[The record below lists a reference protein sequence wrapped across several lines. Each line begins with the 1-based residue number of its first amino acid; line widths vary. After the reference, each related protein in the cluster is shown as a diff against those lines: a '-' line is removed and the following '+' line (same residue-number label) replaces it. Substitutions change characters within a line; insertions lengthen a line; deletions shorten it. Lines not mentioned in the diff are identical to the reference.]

1 MMKNVLV
8 LILLVFFLISCSSK
22 NKKEQENI
30 AHKIYENE
38 FFLINSN
45 VEGVTEV
52 TLNRINN
59 KFVNAKVLEGNSNCP
74 DTSLDN
80 IVLKNNYFTIE
91 KYNCTDKYYLKE
103 YITFKFD
110 KDLLLH
116 KYSIEFTDR
125 YDPDRSIPNKN
136 YTSRDFGNIKFEN
149 VNREFL
155 INLLNK

>member
-1 MMKNVLV
+1 MKNFSP
-8 LILLVFFLISCSSK
+8 LILLVFILISCSSK
-22 NKKEQENI
+22 NKKEHENI

-38 FFLINSN
+38 FFVINSN
-45 VEGVTEV
+45 VDGVTEV
-52 TLNRINN
+52 TLNRINK
-59 KFVNAKVLEGNSNCP
+59 KFINTKVLEGNSNCP

-125 YDPDRSIPNKN
+125 YDPDRNIPNKI
-136 YTSRDFGNIKFEN
+136 YTSKDFGNIKFEN
-149 VNREFL
+149 VTREFL
-155 INLLNK
+155 LNLLNK